1 MVTVCVS
8 LIVNNRRTFDQIPAN
23 LQDAVKADLAA
34 MGLGTDGKP
43 LA

>member
-8 LIVNNRRTFDQIPAN
+8 LIINGRRTFNQIPVN
-23 LQDAVKADLAA
+23 LQDDVKADLKA

-43 LA
+43 LV